1 MILIVISILVTLM
14 YFYSGIEKMSS
25 VNSTTMML
33 RKQYERKL
41 SFLKLNNT
49 LYTTAI
55 ICVILLEV
63 LGPLI
68 IVGYFSYKYY
78 INNYI
83 NNYAKQKN
91 GKSLLRFRK
100 YSKLFKKISKI
111 IIIALV
117 LFTILATYLFHFPPV
132 GREKYAVLTNICAC
146 GGLLLLGYNM

>member
-1 MILIVISILVTLM
+1 MLLIVLSILVTLM

-25 VNSTTMML
+25 VSSTTKML
-33 RKQYERKL
+33 KKQYERKL
-41 SFLKLNNT
+41 SYFKLNNT

-78 INNYI
+78 IDNYTQ
-83 NNYAKQKN
+83 QKN
-91 GKSLLRFRK
+91 GRLLLK

-111 IIIALV
+111 IIVALV